1 MLKKEVAAQDDLL
14 ICFDFLQLT
23 AVIVQLAGK
32 FFIEANIKRK
42 AERRV
47 YFAQG
52 DIKNYKACVKT
63 YH

>member
-1 MLKKEVAAQDDLL
+1 MLKKEVGAQDDLL

-32 FFIEANIKRK
+32 FYLEANMKKK

-47 YFAQG
+47 YFS
-52 DIKNYKACVKT
+52 
-63 YH
+63 